1 MVNRDQ
7 PAASLAP
14 APPVVGVLQG
24 AAAAAARLGQVQW
37 TQGLVYVRI
46 DRRRLY
52 RPRPGLHPAT
62 IDPPLHHHTLYTGL
76 TLQCAWIP
84 GLTRAF
90 FLLKNTGEN
99 VEPFGNLQN

>member
-46 DRRRLY
+46 DRPAAVSTQTRAAPRHYRSAPAPPHPLY
-52 RPRPGLHPAT
+52 RAHSAMCL
-62 IDPPLHHHTLYTGL
+62 DPQSY
-76 TLQCAWIP
+76 QKIIP
-84 GLTRAF
+84 S
-90 FLLKNTGEN
+90 
-99 VEPFGNLQN
+99 